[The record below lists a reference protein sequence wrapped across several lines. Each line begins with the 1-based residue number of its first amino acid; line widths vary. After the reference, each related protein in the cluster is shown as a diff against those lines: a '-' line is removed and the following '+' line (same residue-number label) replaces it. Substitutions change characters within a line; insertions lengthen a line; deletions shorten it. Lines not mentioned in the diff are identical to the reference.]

1 MSLARTAGALV
12 PVRAPAPAARPRPA
26 ERNPWGPPAPAGL
39 IAALDVG
46 TTKVCCFIARC
57 NGEGGVKVTGIGH
70 HLARGLRSG
79 AVVDMD
85 AAENSIWAAVDA
97 AEAMAGEAVRTAYVN
112 LSAGRPRSQTLSVE
126 VALAG
131 NKVGEAD
138 TRRVVEQAM
147 VRADTAGREV
157 IHAVPTHYSIDG
169 ATGIRDP
176 RGMYGAKL
184 GVNLHVV
191 TADSSP
197 ARNLA
202 VCVERGH
209 LVALGPV
216 ASAYASGLAVL
227 VDDERNLGTTVI
239 DMGGGTTTIG
249 VFFDGAL
256 ALVETIPVGGHHVT
270 SDIARGLS
278 TPTAHAERMKT
289 LYGSALA
296 GPSDERELI
305 DVPPLGEDIPSGT
318 NHVPRTAL
326 IGIIRPRIEEIFE
339 LVRDRLE
346 VSGYNELGGRRAV
359 LTGGAS
365 QMQGVAEVAAQVLEK
380 QVRLGRP
387 IEIDGL
393 AESTAGPAFATA
405 TGLLKYAACGL
416 AGRDVGAMAQ
426 AKGRTGGLARIG
438 HWLRE
443 NF

>member
-1 MSLARTAGALV
+1 M
-12 PVRAPAPAARPRPA
+12 
-26 ERNPWGPPAPAGL
+26 
-39 IAALDVG
+39 
-46 TTKVCCFIARC
+46 
-57 NGEGGVKVTGIGH
+57 
-70 HLARGLRSG
+70 
-79 AVVDMD
+79 
-85 AAENSIWAAVDA
+85 
-97 AEAMAGEAVRTAYVN
+97 RTAYVN

-256 ALVETIPVGGHHVT
+256 ALVETIQ
-270 SDIARGLS
+270 
-278 TPTAHAERMKT
+278 
-289 LYGSALA
+289 SA
-296 GPSDERELI
+296 
-305 DVPPLGEDIPSGT
+305 
-318 NHVPRTAL
+318 
-326 IGIIRPRIEEIFE
+326 
-339 LVRDRLE
+339 
-346 VSGYNELGGRRAV
+346 
-359 LTGGAS
+359 
-365 QMQGVAEVAAQVLEK
+365 
-380 QVRLGRP
+380 
-387 IEIDGL
+387 
-393 AESTAGPAFATA
+393 AT
-405 TGLLKYAACGL
+405 T
-416 AGRDVGAMAQ
+416 
-426 AKGRTGGLARIG
+426 
-438 HWLRE
+438 
-443 NF
+443 